1 MRKNKM
7 MRLSALL
14 LVAVLLSLSVIG
26 GTWAKYVT
34 TSSALE
40 ETVTVAKWG
49 VEITSTLDNK
59 VYQNATGET
68 DINTGTIKVDAATD
82 LIAPGFKAKF
92 FETTI
97 SGTPEVACKTSY
109 ASTLT
114 LTGWTLED
122 TSEYCP
128 LVFTVNG
135 TEYKIVEDDQDDQTE
150 EITTVAELIEAVQD
164 AIDGVTTEYAAG
176 TDLSA
181 RDQDL
186 VVYVS
191 WVFEVDA
198 ATNANDT
205 YLANK
210 GANVPTIELSVVCT
224 VEQINTTPVNN

>member
-34 TSSALE
+34 TSEALE

-49 VEITSTLDNK
+49 VEITSTVDSK
-59 VYQNATGET
+59 VYQNATGEV
-68 DINTGTIKVDAATD
+68 DVNEGTIKVDAATD

-97 SGTPEVACKTSY
+97 TGTPEVACKVSY

-114 LTGWTLED
+114 LTGWTVESD
-122 TSEYCP
+122 AEYCP

-135 TEYKIVEDDQDDQTE
+135 VDYQIEAEDDEDEDE
-150 EITTVAELIEAVQD
+150 ELTSVAELIAAVED
-164 AIDGVTTEYAAG
+164 AIDACTAEYEAE

-181 RDQDL
+181 RDQEV

-191 WVFEVDA
+191 WAFEGGAD
-198 ATNANDT
+198 ANDT

-210 GANVPTIELSVVCT
+210 GTLPTVELSVVCT
-224 VEQINTTPVNN
+224 VEQITEFTE